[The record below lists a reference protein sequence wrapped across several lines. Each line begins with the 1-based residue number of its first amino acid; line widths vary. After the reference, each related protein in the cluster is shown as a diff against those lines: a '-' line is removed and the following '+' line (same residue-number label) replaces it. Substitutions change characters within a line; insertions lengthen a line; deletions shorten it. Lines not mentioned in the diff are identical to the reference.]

1 MEQKEKTIAE
11 ILKNAPKGTKLYCP
25 VFGECTLSQVDKN
38 GDIRVDVDDIYYV
51 FTETGRFFRTY
62 EDGECLLFPSKDNR
76 SWENFEYRQQFKP
89 FDKVVVRDGPGD
101 TWQVDFFSHY
111 YDDDVPRPFACTG
124 GVTWKYCL
132 PYNEMT
138 AKLIGT
144 TDELNGC

>member
-25 VFGECTLSQVDKN
+25 VFGECTLKQVDKN
-38 GDIRVDVDDIYYV
+38 GDVRVDVDDVTYV

-76 SWENFEYRQQFKP
+76 SWEDFEYRQQFKP
-89 FDKVVVRDGPGD
+89 FDKVVVRDGPGE
-101 TWQVDFFSHY
+101 TWKVDFFCY
-111 YDDDVPRPFACTG
+111 YNDKTLRTVCTG

-138 AKLIGT
+138 ARLIGT